1 MFWLLSMA
9 STLGKKPISKPIK
22 TYQNL
27 LKPFKN
33 LFQIIQ
39 NRISTT
45 TTIIIIIPIKCC
57 WNVILSF
64 PVCLVIYSTD

>member
-9 STLGKKPISKPIK
+9 STLGKNLSKSFKNLSIPISKP
-22 TYQNL
+22 
-27 LKPFKN
+27 FKN
-33 LFQIIQ
+33 SPQIIQ

-45 TTIIIIIPIKCC
+45 TISPIKCC

>member
-1 MFWLLSMA
+1 MFWLLSKA
-9 STLGKKPISKPIK
+9 STLGK

-27 LKPFKN
+27 LKPIKTYFKSFKN

-45 TTIIIIIPIKCC
+45 ITIIIIPIKCC
-57 WNVILSF
+57 WNVILLF